1 MKKFIQSSAQS
12 TAQVFAEHLFE
23 KQLTSEKL
31 NIALSGGS
39 TPKLLF
45 DILASEFSEKIDW
58 KKIHLFW
65 GDERCVLPTDSQSN
79 YKMTLAHLISKV
91 EIPEKNINRILG
103 ENNSE
108 VEAKRYASLLRTQL
122 TQSNNI
128 PQFDIIMLGLGE
140 DGHTASIFPHE
151 MELLE
156 SEEVCV
162 VATHPES
169 GQKRISLTGQ
179 VINNAKE
186 VCFLVTGTGKAE
198 KVKEILYKTGGYKNY
213 PAYYI
218 QPSSENLYWYMD
230 EAAIA
235 RL

>member
-31 NIALSGGS
+31 TIALSGGS

-58 KKIHLFW
+58 TKIHLYW

-79 YKMTLAHLISKV
+79 YKMTLDHLISKV
-91 EIPEKNINRILG
+91 EIPEKNINRVLG
-103 ENNSE
+103 ENDNE
-108 VEAKRYASLLRTQL
+108 VEAKRYASLLKSQL
-122 TQSNNI
+122 TDSNNI
-128 PQFDIIMLGLGE
+128 PQFDIVILGLGE
-140 DGHTASIFPHE
+140 DGHTASIFPHQ

-156 SEEVCV
+156 SEDVCV

-198 KVKEILYKTGGYKNY
+198 KVEEILYKTGGYKNY

>member
-1 MKKFIQSSAQS
+1 
-12 TAQVFAEHLFE
+12 
-23 KQLTSEKL
+23 
-31 NIALSGGS
+31 
-39 TPKLLF
+39 
-45 DILASEFSEKIDW
+45 
-58 KKIHLFW
+58 
-65 GDERCVLPTDSQSN
+65 
-79 YKMTLAHLISKV
+79 MTLAHLISKV

-122 TQSNNI
+122 TQFNNI

-198 KVKEILYKTGGYKNY
+198 KVEEILYKTGGYKNY
-213 PAYYI
+213 PASYI